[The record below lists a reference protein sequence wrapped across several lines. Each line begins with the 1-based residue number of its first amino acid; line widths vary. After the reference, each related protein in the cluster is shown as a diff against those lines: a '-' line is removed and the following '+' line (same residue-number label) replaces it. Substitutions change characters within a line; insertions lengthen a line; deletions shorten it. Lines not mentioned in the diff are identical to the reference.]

1 MSDGGSSREM
11 NALILQ
17 RISEVSTKVDA
28 VATGQGDLKTSM
40 MLQFQ
45 DGKHRMDGLEGRIV
59 SLEQSGCKRLPQHQ
73 SALEQLSD
81 AHRPRSQ
88 RDVPTEPITKRK
100 GGVLDADKWVKIGW
114 IIGAAVVGAF
124 AAMKGLP

>member
-17 RISEVSTKVDA
+17 RISEVSAKVDA

-45 DGKHRMDGLEGRIV
+45 AGQYRMDGLEGRIV
-59 SLEQSGCKRLPQHQ
+59 RLEQNGCKRLPQHQ
-73 SALEQLSD
+73 AALAQLSY
-81 AHRPRSQ
+81 AQPPRSQ
-88 RDVPTEPITKRK
+88 RDVPTEAIVKKKVNLT
-100 GGVLDADKWVKIGW
+100 DSAMWVKIGW